1 MKRTQL
7 IVACLFVLSIFMVPC
22 SAFAF
27 LGADVAVGGWQ
38 QTPTG
43 NFGYKSVD
51 TLDLKDDLK
60 YDTKTAVMA
69 RAKVEL
75 PLILPNIYLMYTPMS
90 FDGTGSKNVN
100 FTYGGSNFTQG
111 VPIQSK
117 LTLDHIDL
125 AFFYPIP
132 LLKTATLGKLNAEL
146 GLNLRKIDFKGTISQ
161 DTLNRTETKEQTIYM
176 PMLYVG
182 VQIKPISL
190 FALEVEARGIG
201 NGDNHYYDYIGRLRI
216 NPIPLVFVAA
226 GYRSED
232 IKIDVSDIKAGIKF
246 SGPFAE
252 VGLSF

>member
-7 IVACLFVLSIFMVPC
+7 FVACLFVLSIFMVPC

-51 TLDLKDDLK
+51 TVDLKDNLN

-90 FDGTGSKNVN
+90 FDGTGSKNVA
-100 FTYGGSNFTQG
+100 FTYGNQTFNATA
-111 VPIQSK
+111 PIQSK

-146 GLNLRKIDFKGTISQ
+146 GLNIRKIDFEGTISQ
-161 DTLNRTETKEQTIYM
+161 NTLNLTQTKSQTIY
-176 PMLYVG
+176 
-182 VQIKPISL
+182 
-190 FALEVEARGIG
+190 
-201 NGDNHYYDYIGRLRI
+201 
-216 NPIPLVFVAA
+216 
-226 GYRSED
+226 
-232 IKIDVSDIKAGIKF
+232 IDRKSV
-246 SGPFAE
+246 
-252 VGLSF
+252 V